1 MKITNSEKNFLL
13 FFIPLFILKILDFSA
28 ESMVLKV
35 ISIALI
41 IITGTSL
48 FIKGFSKKE
57 VKVYFPILF
66 FCLVITVFSGKAGIF
81 TTAFFFAL
89 LKNISSYKN
98 IYKASLF
105 VGAITLLILISTFG
119 QVQTASRYIN
129 GEWSDITKRNNIY
142 FVGYTAL
149 VSLYLLSHSK
159 NIKWKHIAGLLVID
173 IIMYQ
178 LIGSR
183 TGLLANIFL
192 LFFVS
197 IFKFHIIIKQKVL
210 LWLCYC
216 VPILCL
222 AFSLYSTIEYET
234 DFRMQILDM
243 YLQGRINLQNLYW
256 HKYPLTILGQKIYEG
271 TQGGWF
277 MNLDNAYMDMVIH
290 EGILFT
296 VAWMWFTLKMIH
308 YYYKS
313 HRMVEVAIILMYA
326 TYGIG
331 ETFLPNCF
339 LNISLF
345 LYAKYLYNRA
355 HNRILD

>member
-1 MKITNSEKNFLL
+1 MRLSTGEKNFLL

-28 ESMVLKV
+28 ESLVLKATSV
-35 ISIALI
+35 ILI
-41 IITGTSL
+41 LITGISL
-48 FIKGFSKKE
+48 FIRGFTRRE
-57 VKVYFPILF
+57 VGVYIPILI
-66 FCLVITVFSGKAGIF
+66 FCLVITIFSGKAGIF

-89 LKNISSYKN
+89 LKNIPSYKN
-98 IYKASLF
+98 IYKISLI
-105 VGAITLLILISTFG
+105 VGVITLVILVSTFG
-119 QVQTASRYIN
+119 QVQTTSRYIN

-149 VSLYLLSHSK
+149 VSLYLLLHSK
-159 NIKWKHIAGLLVID
+159 NIKWKHIASLLVVD
-173 IIMYQ
+173 VIMYQ

-183 TGLLANIFL
+183 TGFIANIFL
-192 LFFVS
+192 LLFIV
-197 IFKFHIIIKQKVL
+197 IFKFKIVIRQKVV
-210 LWLCYC
+210 LWLCYS

-222 AFSLYSTIEYET
+222 AFSLYSTITYDT
-234 DFRMQILDM
+234 DIRMQTLDM
-243 YLQGRINLQNLYW
+243 YLQGRINLQNIYW
-256 HKYPLTILGQKIYEG
+256 NKYPLTILGQKIYEG

-296 VAWMWFTLKMIH
+296 IAWMYFTLKMIH
-308 YYYKS
+308 YYYKNG
-313 HRMVEVAIILMYA
+313 RMVEVAVILMYA

-345 LYAKYLYNRA
+345 LYAKYLYNRV
-355 HNRILD
+355 HNKNLD